1 MIFMRFIL
9 TLLLPFSFFT
19 TSFSQKLPP
28 KSPCLT
34 DEAYRQ
40 FDFWIGKWDAYNL
53 KGQKS
58 GESKITL
65 ILDSCVILEEW
76 SSLTF
81 PNGFVYEGKSF
92 NTYNSK
98 EKQWQQ
104 NWTDNMGGNIHYV
117 KGKLEDNKM
126 VFETEPFQF
135 SPDTMAIMRLTFFN
149 LGPDKERQFSQ
160 ISKDNGNTWTT
171 QYDLEYRRKVKSAI
185 D

>member
-1 MIFMRFIL
+1 MRFIL
-9 TLLLPFSFFT
+9 TLLLPLSFFT
-19 TSFSQKLPP
+19 SSFSQKFPP

-40 FDFWIGKWDAYNL
+40 FDFWIGDWDVYNL

-58 GESKITL
+58 GDSKISL

-76 SSLTF
+76 SSLTLA
-81 PNGFVYEGKSF
+81 NGFVYKGKSF

-104 NWTDNMGGNIHYV
+104 NWTDNMGGNTHYV
-117 KGKLEDNKM
+117 KGKFNGDKM
-126 VFETEPFQF
+126 VFETEPYQY
-135 SPDTMAIMRLTFFN
+135 SADTMAIMRLTFFN
-149 LGPDKERQFSQ
+149 LGADKVRQFSQ
-160 ISKDNGNTWTT
+160 ISKDSGVTWAT
-171 QYDLEYRRKVKSAI
+171 QYDLEYRRKKENSA